1 MPGLEFGGSSQQP
14 LYLLSSTP
22 CPVGL
27 CGVAGESLL
36 RGPWGLGEEGEKKGR
51 GRPAGRPLRPGT
63 PESPSQ
69 AEGPD
74 FSFIREVQGSW
85 PQRAHQ
91 TPSSSLTHSSLLT

>member
-36 RGPWGLGEEGEKKGR
+36 SDPWGLGEEGGKKGR
-51 GRPAGRPLRPGT
+51 GRPKGSET
-63 PESPSQ
+63 PEARNPRVLF
-69 AEGPD
+69 AD
-74 FSFIREVQGSW
+74 
-85 PQRAHQ
+85 
-91 TPSSSLTHSSLLT
+91 